1 MQLCLFVCLSD
12 LIAFTGFLLFL
23 HEFDHEMCFLSPSGL
38 ALRRTKYAHKSEPRE
53 AEAEICCTQIET
65 ETYIH
70 NPLSD
75 LCLEPD
81 SRQIHV
87 ASNQEN
93 GSEHTQDVANTGHWI
108 LEQP

>member
-1 MQLCLFVCLSD
+1 VFSESIW
-12 LIAFTGFLLFL
+12 LI
-23 HEFDHEMCFLSPSGL
+23 L
-38 ALRRTKYAHKSEPRE
+38 ALRRTKDAHKFEPRE

-75 LCLEPD
+75 LCLETD